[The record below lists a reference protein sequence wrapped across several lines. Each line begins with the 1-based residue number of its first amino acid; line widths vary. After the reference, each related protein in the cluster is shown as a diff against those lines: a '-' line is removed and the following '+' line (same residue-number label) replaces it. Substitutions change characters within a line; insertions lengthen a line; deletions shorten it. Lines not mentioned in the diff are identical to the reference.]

1 MILILI
7 DSDKKITIFDLDFK
21 IVAALIVSR
30 YCLSVQKHVTVND
43 LRVIFSFRI
52 RSILEM

>member
-1 MILILI
+1 VILILI